1 NSVNDRYMGYCKAL
15 LEENLE
21 INPRNRIDDRN
32 DKGILQEFA
41 LPDKLPTAFVCNNDH
56 AAYLLIRQLK
66 QMGLK
71 VPEDISV
78 VGFDDVLYA
87 EISEPPITSVHVKR
101 NFMAEQAVSLMQR
114 RLETPDAGAR
124 VATIDC
130 SIVYRESVAG
140 VSKA

>member
-1 NSVNDRYMGYCKAL
+1 MGYCKAL

-21 INPRNRIDDRN
+21 IDPKNRIDDRSER
-32 DKGILQEFA
+32 GILQEFA
-41 LPDKLPTAFVCNNDH
+41 LPDALPTAFVCNNDH

-101 NFMAEQAVSLMQR
+101 KFMAEQAVSLMKR
-114 RLETPDAGAR
+114 RMENAR
-124 VATIDC
+124 CRGEGCDDRLFHCV
-130 SIVYRESVAG
+130 
-140 VSKA
+140 